1 MYVCKRNRTFLL
13 LLSLVVTCLG
23 LTTKGSAQDK
33 TLTVRSI
40 AEAPAFAK
48 RALIIGIGEY
58 EHATSLAPTTYN
70 DAKAVADLLQKQFGF
85 PTESIVLM
93 TDAPDTPDKLRPTFI
108 HLKSAISNLLNS
120 INEKSEVVIYF
131 TGHGTRA
138 ENHDWLVPLD
148 GLPAEVETT
157 CINYDDFRSRL
168 ETKVPARA
176 LLIVDACRNLSGG
189 KDAGSSGFGA
199 GKGLTGPQFAELL
212 SCRPKEI
219 SQVGKKE
226 DFQESVF
233 THFLLEGLQGAP
245 EAQSEGVVTFD
256 SLKLFVQGSVSQYV
270 SSKFGESQNPDGRA
284 SLGKMVLAKGLNRSE
299 RHPEDKIVNAR
310 ENPVSAE
317 PKEARG
323 GVTNVRRNHKD
334 GVDLVFIGSGPF
346 LMGASQ
352 NESWAGNAMPQHKA
366 MLSSYYIYKNLV
378 TVNQFKQFCQATGR
392 PMPLSPSFNFDWQKE
407 DHPMVNVTWEEARD
421 YCRWAGGDLPTEA
434 QWEKAARG
442 TDGRIYPWGNGFDTT
457 KFWFS
462 NGPTGSAGGTTP
474 VGFYGISPYGVTDMA
489 GNVDQWCL
497 DWYDANYYQNCP
509 TKDPMGPDSGTLH
522 TVRGG
527 PWRSHNPMLFRTFR
541 RDGIANETRNP
552 ETGFRC
558 VIRSD
563 VN

>member
-1 MYVCKRNRTFLL
+1 MYSLCRHNRALML
-13 LLSLVVTCLG
+13 LLSLFMALVG
-23 LTTKGSAQDK
+23 FPSGSSAQEK

-48 RALIIGIGEY
+48 RALVIGIGDY
-58 EHATSLAPTTYN
+58 EHAASLAPTTYN

-108 HLKSAISNLLNS
+108 HLKSAISTLLNG

-131 TGHGTRA
+131 SGHGTRA
-138 ENHDWLVPLD
+138 DNHDWLVPLD

-256 SLKLFVQGSVSQYV
+256 SLKSFVQGSVSQYV

-284 SLGKMVLAKGLNRSE
+284 SLGKMVLAKGLTSGVKLPGNKVQPGNISDKRRPTTKAEFTIDTSAAPDLRDFADKLRPEVEKWYPLIVSYLPSDGYFAPQKVTITFKNVGGVCMTNGASIVCSAGWFRAQPYDLGAVIHELVHVVQQCRS
-299 RHPEDKIVNAR
+299 P
-310 ENPVSAE
+310 ENPTWLIEGVADYIRWTKFE
-317 PKEARG
+317 PPSKR
-323 GVTNVRRNHKD
+323 T
-334 GVDLVFIGSGPF
+334 
-346 LMGASQ
+346 
-352 NESWAGNAMPQHKA
+352 
-366 MLSSYYIYKNLV
+366 
-378 TVNQFKQFCQATGR
+378 R
-392 PMPLSPSFNFDWQKE
+392 PDPNRAK
-407 DHPMVNVTWEEARD
+407 
-421 YCRWAGGDLPTEA
+421 Y
-434 QWEKAARG
+434 
-442 TDGRIYPWGNGFDTT
+442 TDGYQTT
-457 KFWFS
+457 AAFLEFVAVTYDRDIVVHLNAAMRERRYQPELWKTY
-462 NGPTGSAGGTTP
+462 TGKTINELWADY
-474 VGFYGISPYGVTDMA
+474 VR
-489 GNVDQWCL
+489 
-497 DWYDANYYQNCP
+497 
-509 TKDPMGPDSGTLH
+509 TL
-522 TVRGG
+522 
-527 PWRSHNPMLFRTFR
+527 
-541 RDGIANETRNP
+541 
-552 ETGFRC
+552 
-558 VIRSD
+558 
-563 VN
+563 